1 MLQQTT
7 DADTISFMFCFSFM
21 VVFKFIAAT
30 TTGGILEVI
39 FEGGDVLM
47 SLGEPTVTSNLHQ
60 LTCKHK
66 QDTWI
71 KTRQPVYGIKD
82 KKYKLLQLDAQL
94 KISPFGKMSS

>member
-30 TTGGILEVI
+30 TTGGILEMI
-39 FEGGDVLM
+39 FEVADVFM
-47 SLGEPTVTSNLHQ
+47 FLGESTVTSNLHQ
-60 LTCKHK
+60 LTCKYK

-71 KTRQPVYGIKD
+71 KTRRPVHGIKD
-82 KKYKLLQLDAQL
+82 KKYTILQFDAQL
-94 KISPFGKMSS
+94 KISPLGKMSL

>member
-21 VVFKFIAAT
+21 MVFKFIAAT

-39 FEGGDVLM
+39 FGAEFIC
-47 SLGEPTVTSNLHQ
+47 LGESTVTSNLHQ

-66 QDTWI
+66 QGARI
-71 KTRQPVYGIKD
+71 KTRWTEKGQVIYI
-82 KKYKLLQLDAQL
+82 
-94 KISPFGKMSS
+94 ISTWHAN